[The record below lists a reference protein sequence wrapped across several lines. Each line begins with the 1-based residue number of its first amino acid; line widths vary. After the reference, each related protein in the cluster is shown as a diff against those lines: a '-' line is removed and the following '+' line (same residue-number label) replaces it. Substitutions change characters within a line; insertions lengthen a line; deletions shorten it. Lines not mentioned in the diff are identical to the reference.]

1 MWLKNALF
9 LQSLDYLISK
19 LVEVDQKFYIK
30 YDVILNWFADLA
42 KQSNKHLFL
51 DCT

>member
-30 YDVILNWFADLA
+30 YDVILSWFADFA
-42 KQSNKHLFL
+42 KQSIKHFFL
-51 DCT
+51 KYT